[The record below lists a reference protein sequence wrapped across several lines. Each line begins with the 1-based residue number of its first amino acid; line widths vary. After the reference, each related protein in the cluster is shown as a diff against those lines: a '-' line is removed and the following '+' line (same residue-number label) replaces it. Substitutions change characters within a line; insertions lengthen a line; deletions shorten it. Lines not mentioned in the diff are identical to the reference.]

1 MDDFAAGD
9 ALGGV
14 PGIDDQSAFAH
25 DPIVVVVGVIG
36 KDLRT
41 DYTAGGNTTGVAAR
55 LLNFARPG
63 QIVISAATRYAT
75 EGAFVFGDLGGAGVD
90 GRADPVRAY
99 TVTREIGVR
108 EDDYLRYLVEA

>member
-1 MDDFAAGD
+1 MD
-9 ALGGV
+9 V
-14 PGIDDQSAFAH
+14 QIQSAPKALDDGH
-25 DPIVVVVGVIG
+25 ASRPPVADPVSA
-36 KDLRT
+36 R
-41 DYTAGGNTTGVAAR
+41 AVAAR

-99 TVTREIGVR
+99 AVTREIGVR
-108 EDDYLRYLVEA
+108 EDDYLRDLVEA